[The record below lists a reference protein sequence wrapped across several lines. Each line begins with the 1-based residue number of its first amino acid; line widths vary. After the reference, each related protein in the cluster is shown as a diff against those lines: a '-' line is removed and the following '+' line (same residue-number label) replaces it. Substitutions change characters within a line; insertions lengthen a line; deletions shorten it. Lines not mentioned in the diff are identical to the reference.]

1 MMNNELWID
10 TRLQPEEMNFLNVI
24 ITPSIKKNAENK
36 EKEHVAGNVFRDE
49 LNFRASIGK
58 GIDELHDENV
68 WLSAEDWSTR
78 VKEED
83 DRKMPE
89 QS

>member
-1 MMNNELWID
+1 MPRIDVKMMDSKEL
-10 TRLQPEEMNFLNVI
+10 RELQGYV
-24 ITPSIKKNAENK
+24 T
-36 EKEHVAGNVFRDE
+36 DE

-68 WLSAEDWSTR
+68 WLSAEDLSTR
-78 VKEED
+78 IKEED

>member
-1 MMNNELWID
+1 MTLTRIDVKMMDSKEL
-10 TRLQPEEMNFLNVI
+10 RELQGYV
-24 ITPSIKKNAENK
+24 T
-36 EKEHVAGNVFRDE
+36 DE

-58 GIDELHDENV
+58 GLDELHDENV

>member
-1 MMNNELWID
+1 MILTRIDVKMMDSKEL
-10 TRLQPEEMNFLNVI
+10 RELQGYV
-24 ITPSIKKNAENK
+24 T
-36 EKEHVAGNVFRDE
+36 DE

-78 VKEED
+78 IKEED
-83 DRKMPE
+83 DRKMLE

>member
-1 MMNNELWID
+1 MTRIDVKMMDSKEL
-10 TRLQPEEMNFLNVI
+10 RELQGYVTE
-24 ITPSIKKNAENK
+24 
-36 EKEHVAGNVFRDE
+36 E

-58 GIDELHDENV
+58 GLDELHDENV

>member
-1 MMNNELWID
+1 MTMTRIDVKMMDSKEL
-10 TRLQPEEMNFLNVI
+10 RELQGYV
-24 ITPSIKKNAENK
+24 T
-36 EKEHVAGNVFRDE
+36 DE

>member
-1 MMNNELWID
+1 MTTTMTRIDVKMMDSKEL
-10 TRLQPEEMNFLNVI
+10 RELQGYVTE
-24 ITPSIKKNAENK
+24 
-36 EKEHVAGNVFRDE
+36 E

-58 GIDELHDENV
+58 GLDELHDENV

>member
-1 MMNNELWID
+1 MTTTMTRIDVKMMDSKEL
-10 TRLQPEEMNFLNVI
+10 RELQGYV
-24 ITPSIKKNAENK
+24 T
-36 EKEHVAGNVFRDE
+36 DE

-58 GIDELHDENV
+58 GLDELHDENV

-78 VKEED
+78 IKEED

>member
-1 MMNNELWID
+1 MVEENTLTTNTQEKKMTTTMTRIDVKMMDSKEL
-10 TRLQPEEMNFLNVI
+10 RELQGYV
-24 ITPSIKKNAENK
+24 T
-36 EKEHVAGNVFRDE
+36 DE

-78 VKEED
+78 IKEED

>member
-1 MMNNELWID
+1 MTTTMTRIDVKMMDSKEL
-10 TRLQPEEMNFLNVI
+10 RELQGYV
-24 ITPSIKKNAENK
+24 T
-36 EKEHVAGNVFRDE
+36 DE

-58 GIDELHDENV
+58 GLDELHDENV

>member
-1 MMNNELWID
+1 MTTTMTRIDVKMMDSKEL
-10 TRLQPEEMNFLNVI
+10 RELQGYV
-24 ITPSIKKNAENK
+24 T
-36 EKEHVAGNVFRDE
+36 DE

>member
-1 MMNNELWID
+1 MTLTRIDVKMMDSKEL
-10 TRLQPEEMNFLNVI
+10 RELQGYV
-24 ITPSIKKNAENK
+24 T
-36 EKEHVAGNVFRDE
+36 DE

-78 VKEED
+78 IKEED

>member
-1 MMNNELWID
+1 MVEENTLTTNTQEKKMTTTMTRIDVKMMDSKEL
-10 TRLQPEEMNFLNVI
+10 RELQGYV
-24 ITPSIKKNAENK
+24 T
-36 EKEHVAGNVFRDE
+36 DE

-58 GIDELHDENV
+58 GLDELHDENV

-78 VKEED
+78 IKEED

>member
-1 MMNNELWID
+1 MTTTMTRIDVKMMDSKEL
-10 TRLQPEEMNFLNVI
+10 RELQGYV
-24 ITPSIKKNAENK
+24 T
-36 EKEHVAGNVFRDE
+36 DE

-78 VKEED
+78 IKEED

>member
-1 MMNNELWID
+1 MVEENTLTTNTQEKKMTTTMTRIDVKMMDSKEL
-10 TRLQPEEMNFLNVI
+10 RELQGYV
-24 ITPSIKKNAENK
+24 T
-36 EKEHVAGNVFRDE
+36 DE

-58 GIDELHDENV
+58 GLDELHDENV

-78 VKEED
+78 VSESLKEED

>member
-1 MMNNELWID
+1 MTTTMTRIDVKMMDSKEL
-10 TRLQPEEMNFLNVI
+10 RKLQGYV
-24 ITPSIKKNAENK
+24 T
-36 EKEHVAGNVFRDE
+36 DE

-58 GIDELHDENV
+58 GLDELHDENV

-83 DRKMPE
+83 DRKTQE
-89 QS
+89 QP

>member
-1 MMNNELWID
+1 MTMTRIDVKMMDSKEL
-10 TRLQPEEMNFLNVI
+10 RELQGYV
-24 ITPSIKKNAENK
+24 T
-36 EKEHVAGNVFRDE
+36 DE

-78 VKEED
+78 VSESLSESLKEED

>member
-1 MMNNELWID
+1 MTTTMTRIDVKMMDSKEL
-10 TRLQPEEMNFLNVI
+10 RELQGYV
-24 ITPSIKKNAENK
+24 T
-36 EKEHVAGNVFRDE
+36 DE

-58 GIDELHDENV
+58 GLDELHDENV

-83 DRKMPE
+83 DRKTQE
-89 QS
+89 QP

>member
-1 MMNNELWID
+1 MTTTMTRIDVKMMDSKEL
-10 TRLQPEEMNFLNVI
+10 RELQGYV
-24 ITPSIKKNAENK
+24 T
-36 EKEHVAGNVFRDE
+36 DE

-78 VKEED
+78 VSESLKEED

>member
-1 MMNNELWID
+1 MVEIMTRIDLKMMDSKELRE
-10 TRLQPEEMNFLNVI
+10 T
-24 ITPSIKKNAENK
+24 KNMIE
-36 EKEHVAGNVFRDE
+36 DE

-58 GIDELHDENV
+58 GIDELHDKNV

-78 VKEED
+78 IKEED

>member
-1 MMNNELWID
+1 MTMTRIDVKMMDSKEL
-10 TRLQPEEMNFLNVI
+10 RELQGYV
-24 ITPSIKKNAENK
+24 T
-36 EKEHVAGNVFRDE
+36 DE

-58 GIDELHDENV
+58 GLDELHDENV

>member
-1 MMNNELWID
+1 MTRIDVKMMDSKEL
-10 TRLQPEEMNFLNVI
+10 RELQGYV
-24 ITPSIKKNAENK
+24 T
-36 EKEHVAGNVFRDE
+36 DE

-78 VKEED
+78 VSESLKEED
-83 DRKMPE
+83 DRKTQE